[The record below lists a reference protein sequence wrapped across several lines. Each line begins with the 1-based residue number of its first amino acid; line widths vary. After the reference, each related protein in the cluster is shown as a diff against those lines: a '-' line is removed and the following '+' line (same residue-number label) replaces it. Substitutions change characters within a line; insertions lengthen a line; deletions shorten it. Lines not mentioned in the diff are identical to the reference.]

1 MPNDGDAERRR
12 CRTTE
17 MPNDGNAERRETAA
31 GPSERSEGPRR
42 SCRCHSERSEGPTV
56 RGEISTGTV
65 GPSVATL
72 PRDDRSI
79 RSKASRRSGRP
90 HRCRRWHLRRFDAV
104 WHLRSLASPPF
115 GISAVWHVR
124 RVASPPSGDFRLK
137 SFRPLTARTEVRRPP
152 RLYDSLNFRPASS
165 ARLAFSIVHGESID
179 RGARVSGASG
189 AIDNFPDRGKEA

>member
-115 GISAVWHVR
+115 GISAVWHLR
-124 RVASPPSGDFRLK
+124 RLASPPFGISV
-137 SFRPLTARTEVRRPP
+137 VRRFPP
-152 RLYDSLNFRPASS
+152 QVIPPFDSADRSTSIAPLVRFSEFSS
-165 ARLAFSIVHGESID
+165 RIFGTPCLLD
-179 RGARVSGASG
+179 RTRRV
-189 AIDNFPDRGKEA
+189 D